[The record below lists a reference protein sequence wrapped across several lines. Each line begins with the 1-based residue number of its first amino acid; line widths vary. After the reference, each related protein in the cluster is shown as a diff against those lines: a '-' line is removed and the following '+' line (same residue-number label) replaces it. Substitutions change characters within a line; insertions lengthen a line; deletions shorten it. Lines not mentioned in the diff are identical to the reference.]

1 MAHHPTPL
9 KFLFPGWYAIVMGLS
24 GLSLAWHRASPLM
37 GDPAGMVSLAIGL
50 LAAAVF
56 VVLAAATVLRGMRHA
71 DVGHRQQHH
80 VARTLAAA
88 GGDGQLEV
96 LRSESGGHVAAD
108 EARASDEQDAGRC
121 HGNGSEQGRSP
132 GSRYGEH
139 ADLRSCARGARLT
152 PAPRARP
159 IPRF

>member
-71 DVGHRQQHH
+71 DAWRDHSH
-80 VARTLAAA
+80 ANAIAALTCSK
-88 GGDGQLEV
+88 DGEKRVVECFGKRVIIVPYVMPGFALPSKYGV
-96 LRSESGGHVAAD
+96 MRPSAA
-108 EARASDEQDAGRC
+108 SYV
-121 HGNGSEQGRSP
+121 
-132 GSRYGEH
+132 SRM
-139 ADLRSCARGARLT
+139 
-152 PAPRARP
+152 
-159 IPRF
+159 